1 MTYPASYYEKIKID
15 YDILETFLCEEEKQ
29 YFIEW
34 DKNWMNAVGG
44 YGYDNITHSIVTYYI
59 TRTGHINVQIP
70 VKDYIALYIAKER
83 DKKLESIGI

>member
-1 MTYPASYYEKIKID
+1 MSRELQID

-34 DKNWMNAVGG
+34 DKEWMKAVGG
-44 YGYDNITHSIVTYYI
+44 YGYDNITHSIITYYI

-70 VKDYIALYIAKER
+70 VDEYIVKYKVKER